1 MYDFANQP
9 YTTLVITFIYSTFFA
24 KAIAP
29 NEILGTALWS
39 RAITITALIV
49 AFLSPLMG
57 AIADRG
63 GYRKTF
69 LMFWTFVCIV
79 GTFALYYPL
88 PGEVYKALFWVVVSN
103 IGFEMGS
110 VFCNAYLPDVAPR
123 GKIGRVSGYGWSAGY
138 LGGLLTLLI
147 GLMFF
152 VRPEYPVFG
161 LSKELGQN
169 IRATNLMVALWFL
182 IFSIPVFLGLKDD
195 GKRKAS
201 ESFRVIFKDSFYQ
214 IYNTFKNIKKYKQL
228 VRFLIARLLYND
240 ALVTI
245 FAFGGI
251 YAAGTFGFSFE
262 EIFLFGIVL
271 NVTAGLGAFFLGFLD
286 DVVGGKN
293 TIQISNI
300 GLIIACLL
308 AVFTNNVTVF
318 WISGILIGI
327 FSGPNQAASRSLM
340 ARFTPDLKTNEFFGF
355 FAFTGKATAFA
366 GPLALGLVTEIFNS
380 QRMGVLVVVV
390 LFALGF
396 LFMSFVNEKIGIEQ
410 KQIS

>member
-1 MYDFANQP
+1 MEISDFYNW
-9 YTTLVITFIYSTFFA
+9 F
-24 KAIAP
+24 
-29 NEILGTALWS
+29 
-39 RAITITALIV
+39 
-49 AFLSPLMG
+49 
-57 AIADRG
+57 D
-63 GYRKTF
+63 
-69 LMFWTFVCIV
+69 
-79 GTFALYYPL
+79 
-88 PGEVYKALFWVVVSN
+88 
-103 IGFEMGS
+103 
-110 VFCNAYLPDVAPR
+110 
-123 GKIGRVSGYGWSAGY
+123 KI
-138 LGGLLTLLI
+138 
-147 GLMFF
+147 
-152 VRPEYPVFG
+152 
-161 LSKELGQN
+161 
-169 IRATNLMVALWFL
+169 
-182 IFSIPVFLGLKDD
+182 SIKLDT
-195 GKRKAS
+195 R
-201 ESFRVIFKDSFYQ
+201 KDSFYQ